1 MYMPWNAPTW
11 LLNEHTSRLRTG
23 LAIAGAGTVIVA
35 FMGDSWPEW
44 LSLIVAGVFIAVGY
58 TMIIVTLNN
67 YQKIV
72 QRLQIE
78 QNLNVMSPN
87 GDFSDGDFANN
98 LGGRIYCSY
107 LACSRFES
115 SGCASTSRR
124 TTSVISSWKWIDQ
137 DIVIK

>member
-1 MYMPWNAPTW
+1 MTQNNQPDSNVYALERTHMAAERTYF
-11 LLNEHTSRLRTG
+11 SVLRTG

-35 FMGDSWPEW
+35 FMGNSWPEW

-78 QNLNVMSPN
+78 QNLNVMSPKM
-87 GDFSDGDFANN
+87 
-98 LGGRIYCSY
+98 
-107 LACSRFES
+107 
-115 SGCASTSRR
+115 
-124 TTSVISSWKWIDQ
+124 VIFLTAILQ
-137 DIVIK
+137 ITLVVVFILFVFGLFTI

>member
-1 MYMPWNAPTW
+1 MTQNNKPDSNVYALERTHMAAERTYF
-11 LLNEHTSRLRTG
+11 SVLRTG

-35 FMGDSWPEW
+35 FMGNSWPEW

-78 QNLNVMSPN
+78 QNLNVMSP
-87 GDFSDGDFANN
+87 
-98 LGGRIYCSY
+98 RM
-107 LACSRFES
+107 
-115 SGCASTSRR
+115 
-124 TTSVISSWKWIDQ
+124 VIFLTAILQ
-137 DIVIK
+137 ITLVVVFILFVFGLFTI

>member
-1 MYMPWNAPTW
+1 MTQNNQPDSNVYALERTHMAAERTYF
-11 LLNEHTSRLRTG
+11 SVLRTG

-35 FMGDSWPEW
+35 FMGNSWPEW

-78 QNLNVMSPN
+78 QKLNVMSP
-87 GDFSDGDFANN
+87 
-98 LGGRIYCSY
+98 RM
-107 LACSRFES
+107 
-115 SGCASTSRR
+115 
-124 TTSVISSWKWIDQ
+124 VILLTAILQ
-137 DIVIK
+137 ITLVIVFILFLFGLFTI